1 MSTGIGSKNGQ
12 GSIALKQERRGIEE
26 GGPGMP
32 LTRSFRVTVMER
44 AERDP
49 EFRRGLLLEA
59 VNCLLEGEFAP
70 AMIILRDYVNA
81 TVGFRKLAEETN
93 HSPKSLMRMLSPTGN
108 PRSDNLLEI
117 IRCLQEHEGIRLEVA
132 AVR

>member
-1 MSTGIGSKNGQ
+1 M
-12 GSIALKQERRGIEE
+12 EE
-26 GGPGMP
+26 GVKGMP
-32 LTRSFRVTVMER
+32 LTRSFRQTVMER

-49 EFRRGLLLEA
+49 EFRQGLLLEA
-59 VNCLLEGEFAP
+59 TNCLLEGDIAP

-81 TVGFRKLAEETN
+81 TVGFRRLAEETH

-108 PRSDNLLEI
+108 PKTSNLFEI
-117 IRCLQEHEGIRLEVA
+117 LRILQEHEGIRLEVA

>member
-1 MSTGIGSKNGQ
+1 
-12 GSIALKQERRGIEE
+12 
-26 GGPGMP
+26 MP
-32 LTRSFRVTVMER
+32 LTRSFRETVMER

-49 EFRRGLLLEA
+49 EFRQGLLLEA
-59 VNCLLEGEFAP
+59 MNCFLEGDMAP

-93 HSPKSLMRMLSPTGN
+93 HSPKSLMRMISPVGN
-108 PRSDNLLEI
+108 PRSSNLCEI
-117 IRCLQEHEGIRLEVA
+117 LRILQEHEGIRVEVA